1 MELAEEIVSIYHD
14 QSAAQEARA
23 HFQKVF
29 QRHQLP
35 DEMPIFEL
43 DSPMTIVNVMAAA
56 GMTRSKGEA
65 RRLVQQN
72 AVSLD
77 GVKISTIEHL
87 IEPAG
92 EQVLRVGRR
101 RFVRIMG
108 K

>member
-14 QSAAQEARA
+14 RSAAQEAKA
-23 HFQKVF
+23 HFRKVF

-35 DEMPIFEL
+35 EEMPVFEL

-101 RFVRIMG
+101 RFVRIVG